1 MSIAHVVQRIN
12 KKYIK
17 TINALQ
23 NLPFAVA
30 VEMSKSLIH
39 EVMNLLVQK
48 FDLIPIV
55 GFSGGKE
62 STALLTLMVK
72 TLRETEILD
81 RLRIIYIEIP
91 GNTHEENIRYVYSII
106 RRLKINGTN
115 FVHLRSNLDF
125 YETLKK
131 WGFPSFKRRWCMN
144 IFKRKVL
151 LDYVNS
157 LGKDVIVFIGDRFS
171 DSKRRFNLLSKKG
184 TLEYNETWKQYTV
197 HPIAH
202 WTLSHV
208 LSYLVLN
215 NIELNPLYFK
225 IGSSGNCV
233 YCPFITDIDYY
244 KRLRKFYPK
253 WYKKILNVEL
263 SMVKKGGALYVANR
277 VYRLYDILEQGNIT
291 EQDLKFLKYKRPCYY
306 CVY

>member
-1 MSIAHVVQRIN
+1 MVNVIRRIN
-12 KKYIK
+12 EKYIK
-17 TINALQ
+17 TIDTLQ

-30 VEMSKSLIH
+30 IEMSKSLIYD
-39 EVMNLLVQK
+39 VMNLLVQK

-72 TLRETEILD
+72 ALRETEIFN
-81 RLRIIYIEIP
+81 RLRIIYIEIS

-106 RRLKINGTN
+106 RKLKISKSN
-115 FVHLRSNLDF
+115 FIHLRSNLDF
-125 YETLKK
+125 YEALRK

-157 LGKDVIVFIGDRFS
+157 LGKDIIVFIGDRFS
-171 DSKRRFNLLSKKG
+171 DSKRRFNLLVKKG
-184 TLEYNETWKQYTV
+184 ILEYNETWKQYTV

-202 WTLSHV
+202 WTLNHV

-233 YCPFITDIDYY
+233 YCPFITDIGYY

-291 EQDLKFLKYKRPCYY
+291 EQDLKLLRYKRPCYY
-306 CVY
+306 CIY